1 MKSEEE
7 RHRAYNECSEQRKF
21 RESRMSKRE
30 NIEIQ
35 HIPASQF
42 GSKRET
48 EKFLTLPAYQTT
60 KKFNGQLD

>member
-1 MKSEEE
+1 
-7 RHRAYNECSEQRKF
+7 
-21 RESRMSKRE
+21 MSKRE

-48 EKFLTLPAYQTT
+48 EKFLTLAAYRTT